1 MIWFRDI
8 STNLSF
14 SLYILNI
21 CSNGYQ
27 KQSLYKSAP
36 THILLEVIAS
46 FFVHSSFLWH
56 DLIPQLSTANINW
69 TFKCNWV
76 EKLPSNLFVWCF
88 LFMFVLTDTFY
99 PRIFIFFLWYLCAL
113 LLPMLWT
120 HVKSN
125 MRNFS
130 EIISRKHKTTS

>member
-56 DLIPQLSTANINW
+56 DLIPQLSTTTINW

-88 LFMFVLTDTFY
+88 LFMFVLTNTLY
-99 PRIFIFFLWYLCAL
+99 LRILYYLWYLCAR
-113 LLPMLWT
+113 LLPMLDAREKQ
-120 HVKSN
+120 HAKLFRIHKS
-125 MRNFS
+125 
-130 EIISRKHKTTS
+130 